1 MNEQAVADVALWS
14 RAHTWFQAH
23 GITVERVL
31 SDNGSCYRS
40 RLWRTTLADTGI
52 TPKFTRPFRPETDG
66 KIERYHRIL
75 LEDWAYNRDWHTD
88 TERTAHYEHF
98 VHFYNHHRAHGALG
112 WSTPMSTLK
121 DNVPG
126 QHNELPSAGS
136 RSRTN

>member
-1 MNEQAVADVALWS
+1 MVPS
-14 RAHTWFQAH
+14 HTWFQGH

-52 TPKFTRPFRPETDG
+52 TPKFIRPFRPQTNG
-66 KIERYHRIL
+66 KIERYYRIL
-75 LEDWAYNRDWHTD
+75 LEEWAYNRDWNTD
-88 TERTAHYEHF
+88 TERTAHHEHF

-112 WSTPMSTLK
+112 WPTPMSTLW

-126 QHNELPSAGS
+126 QRNELPSAGS
-136 RSRTN
+136 RSRTS